1 MKLSLIESRLFG
13 RICYGFKR
21 DKYGFVEIVPEQA
34 EIVKTIFRM
43 YREENSLE
51 DIPKYLLSRSI
62 ASPSGKVKWSRDV
75 LNKLL
80 NNGKYLATA
89 GCTAIYKGIYRYA
102 LHSPSAIPLKRQI
115 PVASGQRLPSIP
127 SPAAFFST
135 LYSQAS
141 INHDD
146 LLREQLFRLLLKGFR
161 YQKILQR
168 QTRNR

>member
-1 MKLSLIESRLFG
+1 
-13 RICYGFKR
+13 
-21 DKYGFVEIVPEQA
+21 
-34 EIVKTIFRM
+34 M